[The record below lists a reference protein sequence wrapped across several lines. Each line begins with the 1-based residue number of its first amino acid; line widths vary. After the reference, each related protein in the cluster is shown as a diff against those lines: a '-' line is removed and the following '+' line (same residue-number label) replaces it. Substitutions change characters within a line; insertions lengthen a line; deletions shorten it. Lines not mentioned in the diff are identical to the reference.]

1 MPARRMGAA
10 AACASRSLPCPA
22 PPHPSF
28 PPDRA
33 GHGRR
38 PASRACAASA
48 GPSRQP
54 IASVPRAA
62 APARVPLWVWPSCA
76 FCARLGPPVCVRLCD
91 RGPKPSVEVV
101 AGRRAGGVR
110 GGGGVGNVSCGR
122 SDEPC
127 GCASARAGAG
137 CAKPPRQAPSPFGG
151 PVFPRNRDFRRVTAP
166 NAAVRGRCATP
177 FQNLVSLSDSELSR
191 GLSPSLAVGT
201 PGFAISGMRAHSPSG
216 LVGRARF
223 LAEKLRGSA
232 CPHRPYMQTIRFA
245 VTHS

>member
-1 MPARRMGAA
+1 MPARLMGAA
-10 AACASRSLPCPA
+10 AACASRSLPCPT

-101 AGRRAGGVR
+101 AGRRAGGVCAAGASGTCR
-110 GGGGVGNVSCGR
+110 D
-122 SDEPC
+122 DEPC
-127 GCASARAGAG
+127 GCACRA
-137 CAKPPRQAPSPFGG
+137 PSPRAAALGRGPYLSPFGG
-151 PVFPRNRDFRRVTAP
+151 PLSETDFRRVTALNFGLP
-166 NAAVRGRCATP
+166 TRRSEDAAQPLSKT
-177 FQNLVSLSDSELSR
+177 LSSLSPPLTLPGFSDALVK
-191 GLSPSLAVGT
+191 PLAVLSSWG
-201 PGFAISGMRAHSPSG
+201 
-216 LVGRARF
+216 
-223 LAEKLRGSA
+223 
-232 CPHRPYMQTIRFA
+232 
-245 VTHS
+245 